1 MAHLSAPL
9 RKPKAQG
16 SLRARVAQKIEEVRG
31 GFHRVH
37 KTGYLVTIV
46 DCGKIG
52 FQNGASRWAY
62 SQEETIM
69 TSNIETIREKMDV
82 QPSPQDKGL
91 ICTIR
96 VTAYDNGMVCVD
108 DRPMT
113 SADPTHGWLG
123 ANEVIGM
130 ILGEF
135 YRQFLK
141 RQKELARV

>member
-1 MAHLSAPL
+1 
-9 RKPKAQG
+9 
-16 SLRARVAQKIEEVRG
+16 
-31 GFHRVH
+31 
-37 KTGYLVTIV
+37 
-46 DCGKIG
+46 
-52 FQNGASRWAY
+52 
-62 SQEETIM
+62 M

-91 ICTIR
+91 TCTIR

-141 RQKELARV
+141 RQKE